1 MMQFSE
7 RSVINLH
14 SRFKQDGKCPGFF
27 QRLGVVDDFLGQR
40 RRFALHAVNQCLPKA
55 CESNSARPVQIRD
68 MNSA

>member
-40 RRFALHAVNQCLPKA
+40 RRFALHAVTSACRKA
-55 CESNSARPVQIRD
+55 R
-68 MNSA
+68 